1 MIFAELILFLRST
14 NFALDVPMY
23 AGGYPKAKALAQ
35 FVNSKTFYPLEKTK
49 AVKKSIDFLTAF
61 FTVLFFA

>member
-35 FVNSKTFYPLEKTK
+35 FVNSKTFFTPL
-49 AVKKSIDFLTAF
+49 KKPRLLKNQLIF
-61 FTVLFFA
+61 